1 MTRKPEVAG
10 SSPQDESPLVAE
22 GSTSIGADSPPT
34 GGGVASAGSSSTG
47 SSLTDNGPSLTKM
60 DQPAT
65 SETGQTP
72 VLLEVK
78 DLNVRIGYIHAVTGV
93 SFTIREGEFF
103 GVVGESGS
111 GKSMTAR
118 SIIGLLPAGAVQE
131 GEVLLRGEDMAKVSP
146 SRMRQLRG
154 GSIGFVFQDPF
165 SALDPIYTVGNQ
177 LIEVQRARTSIKK
190 AQAKERALELLDEV
204 GISDP
209 ARVFDSY
216 PHQLSGGM
224 SQRVVIAMALISDPR
239 LIIADEPT
247 TALDV
252 TIQLQVLD
260 LLQRVAKD
268 RKAAVM
274 LITHDLAVVAETCVR
289 VAVFYGGVIVEE
301 ATTEE
306 LFASPKHHYTKSLL
320 ESLPKLGERKPFRAI
335 PGTPI
340 RVLGDLTYCTFHPR
354 CDHATALCRTEL
366 PAETIERGHRYRCIH
381 PIGGPR

>member
-1 MTRKPEVAG
+1 MTGKHDEAVG
-10 SSPQDESPLVAE
+10 SPDSELFAPAKVVLLAKNDEARS
-22 GSTSIGADSPPT
+22 
-34 GGGVASAGSSSTG
+34 
-47 SSLTDNGPSLTKM
+47 
-60 DQPAT
+60 
-65 SETGQTP
+65 P
-72 VLLEVK
+72 VLLEVR
-78 DLNVRIGYIHAVTGV
+78 DLSVRIGYIHAVTGV

-118 SIIGLLPAGAVQE
+118 AVIGLLPAGAVQE
-131 GEVLLRGEDMAKVSP
+131 GEVLLRGENMAEVSAR
-146 SRMRQLRG
+146 RMRELRG

-165 SALDPIYTVGNQ
+165 SALDPIYTVGSQ
-177 LIEVQRARTSIKK
+177 LVEVQRVRTSINK
-190 AQAKERALELLDEV
+190 AQARKRALELLDEV

-209 ARVFDSY
+209 VRVFDGY

-224 SQRVVIAMALISDPR
+224 SQRVVIAMALISDPQ

-306 LFASPKHHYTKSLL
+306 LFASPKHHYTKALL
-320 ESLPKLGERKPFRAI
+320 ESLPKLGEREPFRAI

-366 PAETIERGHRYRCIH
+366 PAETVESSHRYRCIH